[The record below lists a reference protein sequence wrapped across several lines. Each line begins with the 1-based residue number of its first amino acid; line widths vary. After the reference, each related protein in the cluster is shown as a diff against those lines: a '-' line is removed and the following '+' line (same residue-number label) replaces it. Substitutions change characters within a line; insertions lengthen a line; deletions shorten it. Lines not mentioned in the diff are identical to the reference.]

1 MKLVAV
7 IDLLGGQV
15 VHARRGDRA
24 KYASI
29 RSTLCDGSDPATVAA
44 ALISLH
50 RFEAIYI
57 ADLDA
62 IQRRDGNVAALR
74 AIARAAQGI
83 DLWIDAGI
91 SNLLDVDRFRAEGYG
106 SMVIGSESLR
116 DCVLVDRL
124 RSAGDDYV
132 LSLDFRRSAF
142 LGPKPLLDSPHI
154 WPTRVLAMNLDFV
167 GSALGPDLQL
177 VRTLRNAAPSTR
189 IYASG
194 GLRNEGDL
202 AAAYQAGASGA
213 LLATSLHDGS
223 LSAYFKRLR
232 GNNARS

>member
-1 MKLVAV
+1 MNLVAV

-15 VHARRGDRA
+15 VHARRGERA

-29 RSTLCDGSDPATVAA
+29 ESTLCDGSDPATVAA
-44 ALISLH
+44 ALIALH

-62 IQRRDGNVAALR
+62 IQRRGANAPALR
-74 AIARAAQGI
+74 AIARAAQCS

-91 SNLLDVDRFRAEGYG
+91 SNLEDVDRFRAEGCG

-116 DCVLVDRL
+116 DCALIDRL
-124 RSAGDDYV
+124 GSAGVEYV

-142 LGPKPLLDSPHI
+142 LGPKPLLDSPDT
-154 WPTRVLAMNLDFV
+154 WPTRVLAMNLDLV
-167 GSALGPDLQL
+167 GSSLGPDLQL
-177 VRTLRNAAPSTR
+177 IRNLRKAAPSRR

-194 GLRNEGDL
+194 GLRNEVDL
-202 AAAYQAGASGA
+202 DAACQAGASGA

-223 LSAYFKRLR
+223 LSAYFKRL
-232 GNNARS
+232 GGDITRS